1 MPKPEVSPAGV
12 FGESPAGALTGAS
25 VDSAEM
31 SSEEETAT
39 LSEEAATY
47 AEGMKRAEE
56 AFAASGESDQN
67 GSEQEVEPEGGEV
80 PARGY
85 DEETLK
91 RREVALSQIVQ
102 YGDPVLKSRASEV
115 REFDQVLSEEIERM
129 FELMKDGLGVGLAA
143 TQVGKLR
150 RLLVFQTNADATP
163 QELVNPEI
171 EWLSDESEAAAEGCL
186 SIPRVIVE
194 VDRPLYA
201 RVRGRDRTGAEI
213 LIEASGHEARVLQHE
228 IDHLDGILILDRT
241 ERSQRKGAMKALRR
255 GEAYTPQED

>member
-1 MPKPEVSPAGV
+1 M
-12 FGESPAGALTGAS
+12 
-25 VDSAEM
+25 SAQD
-31 SSEEETAT
+31 ETAT
-39 LSEEAATY
+39 LSDEAAAY
-47 AEGMKRAEE
+47 AEGMERAEE
-56 AFAASGESDQN
+56 ALAAASYSDQD
-67 GSEQEVEPEGGEV
+67 GLEEVEPEGGEAPV
-80 PARGY
+80 RGY

-91 RREVALSQIVQ
+91 RREMALAQIVQ

-115 REFDQVLSEEIERM
+115 REFDQALNDEIERM

-171 EWLSDESEAAAEGCL
+171 EWLSDETEVAAEGCL

-201 RVRGRDRTGAEI
+201 RVRGKDRTGAEV

-241 ERSQRKGAMKALRR
+241 EKPQRKGAMKALRR
-255 GEAYTPQED
+255 GEAFSPHED